1 MRFAIIDLGTNTFN
15 LLIAE
20 VVNNH
25 AEVIFRTKIPVKLG
39 KGGLSKNL
47 ISPDAYE
54 RGINAL
60 KEHKKTIEHYQCKTI
75 HAFATSGIRSTTNG
89 GDFVDQVR
97 QELDINIQV
106 ISGEREA
113 ELIYKGVRQALEIP
127 ANSCIMD
134 IGGGSTEFIICNH
147 NEILWKKSYR
157 LGVSRLYELL
167 QPKDPLTKQC
177 IITAEHYLEEHLSDL
192 FEELEA
198 HQVHTIIGSSGSFE
212 TFFDVIC
219 HKKNNC
225 KSERVWEEIQ
235 QKDFVEI
242 HKDFITLTLEQRLA
256 MPGMIEMRADM
267 IPLGSLMTNYILN
280 QHPFEKMLLSHYAL
294 KEGVMQEIMEH
305 MD

>member
-1 MRFAIIDLGTNTFN
+1 MCFAIIDLGTNTFN

-25 AEVIFRTKIPVKLG
+25 SEVIFRTKIPVKLG

-60 KEHKKTIEHYQCKTI
+60 KEHKKTIEHFKCNKI

-134 IGGGSTEFIICNH
+134 IGGGSTEFIICSH

-167 QPKDPLTKQC
+167 QPKDPLTKEC
-177 IITAEHYLEEHLSDL
+177 IITAELYLEEHLSDL
-192 FEELEA
+192 FKELEA
-198 HQVHTIIGSSGSFE
+198 HKVHTIIGSSGSFE

-294 KEGVMQEIMEH
+294 KEGVMQEIL
-305 MD
+305 DNLI